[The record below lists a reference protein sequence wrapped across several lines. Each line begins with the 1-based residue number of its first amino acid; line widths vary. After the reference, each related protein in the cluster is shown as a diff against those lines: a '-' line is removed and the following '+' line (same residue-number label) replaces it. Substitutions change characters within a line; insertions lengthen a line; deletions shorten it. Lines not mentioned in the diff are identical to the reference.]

1 MSDPF
6 DPARFRNPGPWPPAA
21 RPAKALPRHRPGEA
35 FLKGP
40 IPWAWLEAAAALP
53 GRALAVG
60 LVIWQEAGCRK
71 NRTVTLTLARARRL
85 GGSENAARR
94 AVRHLAGAGLVA
106 VEHLPGRGLRV
117 TVLDPGRGLNSLIG
131 GSR

>member
-1 MSDPF
+1 MPDPIDLVRLRTP
-6 DPARFRNPGPWPPAA
+6 DPGLATGGSRAV
-21 RPAKALPRHRPGEA
+21 PRHRPGEP

-40 IPWAWLEAAAALP
+40 IPWAWLEAAAASP

-94 AVRHLAGAGLVA
+94 AVRNLAAAGLVA
-106 VEHLPGRGLRV
+106 VEHVAGRALRV
-117 TVLDPGRGLNSLIG
+117 TLLDPDRS
-131 GSR
+131 